1 MTSHNMGRKSHTENG
16 SNLTFSWH
24 LRRSVINVKS
34 MVAAHDREVVQVHLP
49 VEPPQPRKNIQTA
62 PIPVSYSVNSRNCW
76 QLSKLAAIEDV
87 KN

>member
-1 MTSHNMGRKSHTENG
+1 
-16 SNLTFSWH
+16 
-24 LRRSVINVKS
+24 

-49 VEPPQPRKNIQTA
+49 VEPPQPRKDIQTA